1 MSFIFNN
8 YTAFYATST
17 VVESVRKAQEEN
29 AAAIL
34 SRALQMS
41 KDKMVTKPVTYSQV
55 NYFSYSNNSFFIKIS
70 FLFFFQLFNIV
81 FR

>member
-34 SRALQMS
+34 SRALQVS
-41 KDKMVTKPVTYSQV
+41 KDKMVIKPITSQV
-55 NYFSYSNNSFFIKIS
+55 NYFSYSHNSFFIKNY
-70 FLFFFQLFNIV
+70 FFPNYLT
-81 FR
+81 

>member
-1 MSFIFNN
+1 MDFG

-41 KDKMVTKPVTYSQV
+41 KDHKMVSLQLLKLIYEAA
-55 NYFSYSNNSFFIKIS
+55 SFI
-70 FLFFFQLFNIV
+70 FLLFQLMEY
-81 FR
+81 